1 MAHSQNREM
10 ISSGPARRNKPE
22 AVFLISRNQPATI
35 ARHIGVRRLAP
46 RPENQR
52 TDMTALAQAL
62 ITRATET
69 RTDGSLASVALFSC
83 VGLLITLCM
92 VRYGLDYG
100 SF

>member
-1 MAHSQNREM
+1 
-10 ISSGPARRNKPE
+10 
-22 AVFLISRNQPATI
+22 
-35 ARHIGVRRLAP
+35 
-46 RPENQR
+46 
-52 TDMTALAQAL
+52 MTALAQAL

-92 VRYGLDYG
+92 ARYGLDYG